1 MFGRLI
7 TAMVTPFDAEGNL
20 DLDAAGA
27 LATALIENGNDGLVV
42 CGTTGESPTMSF
54 DEKRDLLR
62 VVVDAVGGRADVIA
76 GTGTYDTR
84 ETIHLS
90 EMAAAGG
97 ADGLLLVTPYYSRPP
112 QAGLLAHFTAV
123 AKAVDLP
130 IILYDIPGRTGRKI
144 DHATLVELAA
154 VPNIVGVKDAAGD
167 VAGTARLCAETGYTV
182 WSGDDPLTLQMLAV
196 GAYGVISVAGNVA
209 PRHLADMIAA
219 FTKGDIERAAH
230 INASLIPLYDALFA
244 TSNPIPVKAGVGLLG
259 HQAGAPRLPLIP
271 ASEAEISQVRAA
283 LEGLGVL

>member
-20 DLDAAGA
+20 DLDAASA
-27 LATALIENGNDGLVV
+27 LATSLVDNGNDGLVV
-42 CGTTGESPTMSF
+42 CGTTGESPTMTF

-62 VVVDAVGGRADVIA
+62 AVVGGRADVIA

-90 EMAAAGG
+90 EMAAENG

-112 QAGLLAHFTAV
+112 QAGLRAHFTAV
-123 AKAVDLP
+123 ANAVGLP

-144 DHATLVELAA
+144 EHATLVELAA
-154 VPNIVGVKDAAGD
+154 VENIMGVKDAAGD
-167 VAGTARLCAETGYTV
+167 VGGTARLCAETGYTV
-182 WSGDDPLTLQMLAV
+182 WSGDDGLTLQMMSV

-219 FTKGDIERAAH
+219 FTKGDVERAAQ
-230 INASLIPLYDALFA
+230 INASLLPLYDALFA

-259 HQAGAPRLPLIP
+259 HAVGVPRLPLIP
-271 ASEAEISQVRAA
+271 ANEAEISQVRAA

>member
-7 TAMVTPFDAEGNL
+7 TAMVTPFDDEGNL
-20 DLDAAGA
+20 DLDVSAS
-27 LATALIENGNDGLVV
+27 LASALIDAGNDGLVV
-42 CGTTGESPTMSF
+42 FGTTGESPTMTT
-54 DEKRDLLR
+54 DEKREMLR

-90 EMAAAGG
+90 QMAAETG
-97 ADGLLLVTPYYSRPP
+97 AHGLLLVTPYYSRPP
-112 QAGLLAHFTAV
+112 QAGLLAHFKKV
-123 AKAVDLP
+123 AGSVDLP

-144 DHATLVELAA
+144 DHSTLVELAA

-196 GAYGVISVAGNVA
+196 GAYGVISVAGNVVA
-209 PRHLADMIAA
+209 RQIADMIAA
-219 FTKGDIERAAH
+219 YTKGDVERAAQ
-230 INASLIPLYDALFA
+230 INASLLPVYDALFC
-244 TSNPIPVKAGVGLLG
+244 TSNPIPVKAGVRLLG
-259 HQAGAPRLPLIP
+259 HAVGEPRLPLIP
-271 ASEAEISQVRAA
+271 ADPAEISQVRAA